1 MTRPVG
7 GRWRIVEM
15 ERWDRDAIDLVGP
28 AFIELKT
35 NGHGSFRFIAVE
47 GFIDARRV
55 EREGRPAVEF
65 SWDGADEGDRVCG
78 RGWAVLEPDGSLI
91 GHLFIHLGD
100 DSGFRA
106 VPGRASE

>member
-1 MTRPVG
+1 VG
-7 GRWRIVEM
+7 GRWRIVEI
-15 ERWDRDAIDLVGP
+15 ERCDRDAIGLAGP

-47 GFIDARRV
+47 GFIDARWV

-78 RGWAVLEPDGSLI
+78 RGWAVVQPDG
-91 GHLFIHLGD
+91 LGA
-100 DSGFRA
+100 F
-106 VPGRASE
+106 GRAGRRAIPCNTSVVARP